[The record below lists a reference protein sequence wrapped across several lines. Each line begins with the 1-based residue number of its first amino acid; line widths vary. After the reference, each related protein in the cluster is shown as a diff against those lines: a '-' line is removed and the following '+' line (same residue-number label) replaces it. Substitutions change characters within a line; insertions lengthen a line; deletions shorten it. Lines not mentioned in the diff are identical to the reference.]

1 MTVIEVIRNYGLRKF
16 EKTYK
21 NQYGNS
27 CNLIDLYELAQ
38 MEVKGISINFPTKEV
53 TITVIEHAEI
63 AE

>member
-1 MTVIEVIRNYGLRKF
+1 MTVIEVIRKYGIEDF

-27 CNLIDLYELAQ
+27 RNLIPLDKLPK
-38 MEVKGISINFPTKEV
+38 MECKGIHINFPTKEAE
-53 TITVIEHAEI
+53 ITVIEHAEL